1 VLWVGDIGVSGDETP
16 LILDSTGDSH
26 KDRNGE
32 SIPDGVNLRPFTEK
46 GWYFQSLSHAHRV
59 IGE

>member
-1 VLWVGDIGVSGDETP
+1 VTCYSP

-32 SIPDGVNLRPFTEK
+32 SIPDGVNLRPFAEK